1 MDYSPDI
8 YEAIPHRPPFLW
20 VDKVISFNS
29 RTIITEKFISPDLD
43 VFKGHYPGYPLMP
56 GVLLCEAVFQTGAL
70 FMAKTLRDSEETKK
84 AGEKAPVLTR
94 IKGAKFKREVK
105 PGDTIRIHV
114 TLDEN
119 IGNAWF
125 FKGKVLVKDK
135 TAVKVTFGCTL
146 SENMVSETVSNM

>member
-1 MDYSPDI
+1 VDYSPDI

-20 VDKVISFNS
+20 VDTVISYDS
-29 RTIITEKFISPDLD
+29 KTIITEKFISPDLD

-70 FMAKTLRDSEETKK
+70 FMAKMLQNSGQVTE
-84 AGEKAPVLTR
+84 AGRKAPVLTR

-105 PGDTIRIHV
+105 PGDTIKIHV

-125 FKGKVLVKDK
+125 FKGKVLVEDK
-135 TAVKVTFGCTL
+135 TAVKVDFGCAL
-146 SENMVSETVSNM
+146 SQTSITGK

>member
-1 MDYSPDI
+1 MDYSPEI
-8 YEAIPHRPPFLW
+8 YESIPHRPPFLW
-20 VDKVISFNS
+20 IDRVISYDS
-29 RTIITEKFISPDLD
+29 RTIITEKFIPPDLD
-43 VFKGHYPGYPLMP
+43 VFQGHYPGYPLMP

-70 FMAKTLRDSEETKK
+70 FMAKTLLDPEETKK

-105 PGDTIRIHV
+105 PGDTIRIYV

-146 SENMVSETVSNM
+146 SDTGIS

>member
-20 VDKVISFNS
+20 VDTVISYDS
-29 RTIITEKFISPDLD
+29 KTIITEKFISPDLD
-43 VFKGHYPGYPLMP
+43 VFKGHYPDYPLMP

-70 FMAKTLRDSEETKK
+70 FMAKMLQNSGQVTE
-84 AGEKAPVLTR
+84 AGQKAPVLTR

-105 PGDTIRIHV
+105 PGDTIKIHV

-125 FKGKVLVKDK
+125 FKGKVLVEDK
-135 TAVKVTFGCTL
+135 TAVKVDFGCAL
-146 SENMVSETVSNM
+146 SETSITGK

>member
-20 VDKVISFNS
+20 VDKVISYDS

-43 VFKGHYPGYPLMP
+43 IFKGHYPDYPLMP

-70 FMAKTLRDSEETKK
+70 FMAKMLQDSGQTTEAAPKT
-84 AGEKAPVLTR
+84 PVLTR

-105 PGDTIRIHV
+105 PGDTIRMHV

-125 FKGKVLVKDK
+125 FKGKVLVEDK
-135 TAVKVTFGCTL
+135 TAVKVDFGCAL
-146 SENMVSETVSNM
+146 NETRSTEI

>member
-1 MDYSPDI
+1 MDCSPDI

-20 VDKVISFNS
+20 VDSVISYDS
-29 RTIITEKFISPDLD
+29 KTIVTEKFISPDLD
-43 VFKGHYPGYPLMP
+43 LFQGHYPDYPLMP

-70 FMAKTLRDSEETKK
+70 FMAKILQESGQTSEAEK
-84 AGEKAPVLTR
+84 KAPVLTR

-105 PGDTIRIHV
+105 PGDTIRMQV

-125 FKGKVLVKDK
+125 FKGKVLVDAK
-135 TAVKVTFGCTL
+135 TAVKVDFGCALT
-146 SENMVSETVSNM
+146 ETNSIGNAP

>member
-1 MDYSPDI
+1 VDYSPDI

-20 VDKVISFNS
+20 VDTVISYDS
-29 RTIITEKFISPDLD
+29 KTIITEKFISPDLD

-70 FMAKTLRDSEETKK
+70 FMAKMLQNSGQITE
-84 AGEKAPVLTR
+84 AGQKAPVLTR

-105 PGDTIRIHV
+105 PGDTIKIHV

-125 FKGKVLVKDK
+125 FKGKVLVEDK
-135 TAVKVTFGCTL
+135 TAVKVNFGCAL
-146 SENMVSETVSNM
+146 SETSITGK

>member
-1 MDYSPDI
+1 M
-8 YEAIPHRPPFLW
+8 
-20 VDKVISFNS
+20 
-29 RTIITEKFISPDLD
+29 ITEKFISPDLD
-43 VFKGHYPGYPLMP
+43 VFQGHYPGYPLMP

-70 FMAKTLRDSEETKK
+70 FMAKTLRDSEETIKT
-84 AGEKAPVLTR
+84 GEKAPMLTR
-94 IKGAKFKREVK
+94 IKGAKFRREVK

-135 TAVKVTFGCTL
+135 TAVKVAFGCTL
-146 SENMVSETVSNM
+146 SETRNT

>member
-1 MDYSPDI
+1 MVYSQEI

-20 VDKVISFNS
+20 IDKVISYDS

-43 VFKGHYPGYPLMP
+43 LFQGHYPGYPIMP

-70 FMAKTLRDSEETKK
+70 FMSRMLQDSGQTEETGK
-84 AGEKAPVLTR
+84 KAPVLTR

-105 PGDTIRIHV
+105 PGDTIRMHV

-125 FKGKVLVKDK
+125 FKGKVLIKDK
-135 TAVKVTFGCTL
+135 TAVKVDFGCTL
-146 SENMVSETVSNM
+146 TDTDNATTKLS

>member
-20 VDKVISFNS
+20 VDSVISYDS

-43 VFKGHYPGYPLMP
+43 IFQGHYPGYPLMP

-70 FMAKTLRDSEETKK
+70 FMAKMLQDSGQTTE
-84 AGEKAPVLTR
+84 AGKKAPVLTR

-105 PGDTIRIHV
+105 PGDTIRMHV

-135 TAVKVTFGCTL
+135 TAVKVSFGCALTNATIAGKA
-146 SENMVSETVSNM
+146 S

>member
-1 MDYSPDI
+1 VDYSQEI

-20 VDKVISFNS
+20 VDRVISYDS
-29 RTIITEKFISPDLD
+29 RTIITEKFIPPDLD
-43 VFKGHYPGYPLMP
+43 VFQGHYPGYPLMP

-70 FMAKTLRDSEETKK
+70 FMAKTLLDSEKTEKT
-84 AGEKAPVLTR
+84 GEKAPVLTR

-125 FKGKVLVKDK
+125 FKGKVLLQDK
-135 TAVKVTFGCTL
+135 TAVKVSFGCTL
-146 SENMVSETVSNM
+146 SDTGIS

>member
-1 MDYSPDI
+1 MVYSPEI

-20 VDKVISFNS
+20 IDKVISYDS

-43 VFKGHYPGYPLMP
+43 LFQGHYPGYPIMP

-70 FMAKTLRDSEETKK
+70 LMSRMLQDSGQTEETGK
-84 AGEKAPVLTR
+84 KAPVLTR

-105 PGDTIRIHV
+105 PGDTIRMHV

-125 FKGKVLVKDK
+125 FKGKVLIQDK
-135 TAVKVTFGCTL
+135 TAVKVDFGCTL
-146 SENMVSETVSNM
+146 TDTDNATTNLS